1 MALRPGRCYSELK
14 DRAYT
19 RLAVKVHKKNY
30 IGAAPG
36 LKTRQFNTGN
46 PEKQFNRIL
55 DLIVDEDIQIR
66 DNALESVRLAVNRYM
81 FKVLG
86 KEGYFMKIRVYPHHI
101 LRENKQAQ
109 GAGAD
114 RISKGMSLSFGTPIG
129 RAARVKKGSV
139 IISVLIDEKDGEK
152 AKPGMMGAN
161 PKLPCAVHVEVNS
174 DVASIGTKPKKTR
187 ILEEKEEEKP
197 EASEAGAV
205 AGTEAEGV
213 PSADAKKG
221 EAKKDAGKAEDKKEG
236 GKPAAG
242 KPAAGKP
249 AGKK

>member
-14 DRAYT
+14 DRPYT
-19 RLAVKVHKKNY
+19 RLAVKVHKRNY

-46 PEKQFNRIL
+46 PEKQFNRIMN
-55 DLIVDEDIQIR
+55 LIVEDDIQVR
-66 DNALESVRLAVNRYM
+66 DNAIESVRLAVNRFM
-81 FKVLG
+81 FKTLG

-129 RAARVKKGSV
+129 RAARIRKGGV
-139 IISVLIDEKDGEK
+139 LMSVLVDDKDVER
-152 AKPGMMGAN
+152 AKPGMMRAN
-161 PKLPCAVHVEVNS
+161 PKLPCGVHVEVS
-174 DVASIGTKPKKTR
+174 TDVASIGTKPRKSK
-187 ILEEKEEEKP
+187 ILEEKEVEKV
-197 EASEAGAV
+197 ETTAEGAATTEAGA
-205 AGTEAEGV
+205 
-213 PSADAKKG
+213 PADAKKG
-221 EAKKDAGKAEDKKEG
+221 EAKKDAGKAEDKK
-236 GKPAAG
+236 
-242 KPAAGKP
+242 AAGKP

>member
-129 RAARVKKGSV
+129 RAARMRKGTV
-139 IISVLIDEKDGEK
+139 LMSVLVDEKDVER
-152 AKPGMMGAN
+152 AKPGMMRAN
-161 PKLPCAVHVEVNS
+161 PKLPCGVHVEVS
-174 DVASIGTKPKKTR
+174 TDVASIGTKPRKSK
-187 ILEEKEEEKP
+187 ILEEKEVEKV
-197 EASEAGAV
+197 ETTAEGAATAEAGA
-205 AGTEAEGV
+205 A
-213 PSADAKKG
+213 PADAKKG
-221 EAKKDAGKAEDKKEG
+221 EAKKDSGKSE
-236 GKPAAG
+236 
-242 KPAAGKP
+242 
-249 AGKK
+249 

>member
-1 MALRPGRCYSELK
+1 MALRPGRCYAELK

-46 PEKQFNRIL
+46 PAKDFNRIM
-55 DLIVDEDIQIR
+55 DLIADEDVQIR

-81 FKVLG
+81 FKFLG
-86 KEGYFMKIRVYPHHI
+86 KEGYFMKVRVYPHHI

-139 IISVLIDEKDGEK
+139 IISVLLDEKDVDK
-152 AKPGMMGAN
+152 AKPGMMRAN
-161 PKLPCAVHVEVNS
+161 PKLPCAVHVEVGS

-187 ILEEKEEEKP
+187 ILEEKEEEKA
-197 EASEAGAV
+197 ET
-205 AGTEAEGV
+205 TEAEGAV
-213 PSADAKKG
+213 AATDAGAASSTDAKKG
-221 EAKKDAGKAEDKKEG
+221 EGKKDAGKADDKKAG

-242 KPAAGKP
+242 KPS

>member
-46 PEKQFNRIL
+46 PAKDFNRIL
-55 DLIVDEDIQIR
+55 DLVVDEDRQIR
-66 DNALESVRLAVNRYM
+66 DNALESIRLAINRYL
-81 FKVLG
+81 FKTLG

-114 RISKGMSLSFGTPIG
+114 RISKGMSLSFGKPIG
-129 RAARVKKGSV
+129 RAARVTKGTV
-139 IISVLIDEKDGEK
+139 VLSVLVDEKDVAVARKGLMR
-152 AKPGMMGAN
+152 AS
-161 PKLPCAVHVEVNS
+161 PKLP
-174 DVASIGTKPKKTR
+174 
-187 ILEEKEEEKP
+187 
-197 EASEAGAV
+197 
-205 AGTEAEGV
+205 
-213 PSADAKKG
+213 
-221 EAKKDAGKAEDKKEG
+221 
-236 GKPAAG
+236 
-242 KPAAGKP
+242 
-249 AGKK
+249 